1 MPKVLN
7 RAVRLTLALVVAGG
21 LGFGAST
28 AVAAISVDPLPCY
41 EYPPDKSC
49 TTQLEC
55 DFACKQYFGSETT
68 GECVMNCC
76 RCEVF

>member
-1 MPKVLN
+1 MSRLLT
-7 RAVRLTLALVVAGG
+7 RALRLTLALAVAGG

-28 AVAAISVDPLPCY
+28 AFAGISVDPIPCF
-41 EYPPDKSC
+41 EYPPEKSC
-49 TTQLEC
+49 TSHLEC

-76 RCEVF
+76 RCVVF